1 MFSFAIL
8 FAVDM
13 AFIMRESLQA
23 FQIGKEMSFA
33 LARRQVAVKL
43 SSNTAADIILPR
55 SNALGSAALFIVASA
70 RQLNPNMLE
79 RQLQALKSFNTVTCV
94 VTFEVFRSYS
104 EFCYGHNH
112 YPDQLKMAM
121 VPEESVV
128 PFVFKLFS
136 EAKARVKD
144 SKGGAAA
151 SQQPNTFND
160 AKPTSLSEQQK
171 AVANT
176 PANQSRFDDNAVV
189 RAAQVYLQARLNEV
203 VSRHCAR
210 QLLQCHRNIK
220 SISETSD
227 GLLKSFVAKS
237 RQSEFQSA
245 LQ

>member
-1 MFSFAIL
+1 MRLLVGA
-8 FAVDM
+8 M

-23 FQIGKEMSFA
+23 FKIGKEMSFA
-33 LARRQVAVKL
+33 LARRQVVVKK

-70 RQLNPNMLE
+70 RQLNSSMLE

-94 VTFEVFRSYS
+94 VTFEVFKTYS

-112 YPDQLKMAM
+112 YPDQLKISL
-121 VPEESVV
+121 VPEESLV

-136 EAKARVKD
+136 EAKAGVQRCAIA
-144 SKGGAAA
+144 SKGVAVAGTT
-151 SQQPNTFND
+151 QKTLND
-160 AKPTSLSEQQK
+160 ANAAERK
-171 AVANT
+171 AGPNS
-176 PANQSRFDDNAVV
+176 PANQSRFDDNAVA

-203 VSRHCAR
+203 VSRRCAR

-227 GLLKSFVAKS
+227 ALLKSFVAKS
-237 RQSEFQSA
+237 RQSEFKSV